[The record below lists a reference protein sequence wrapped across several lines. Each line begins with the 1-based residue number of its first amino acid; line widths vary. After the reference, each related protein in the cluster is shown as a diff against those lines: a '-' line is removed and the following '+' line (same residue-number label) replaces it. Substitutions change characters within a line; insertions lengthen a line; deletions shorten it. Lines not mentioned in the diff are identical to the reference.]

1 MGAQTSAQ
9 RDGKTQEDASA
20 EELSAEVN
28 ATQEDSAVDAKLLQ
42 KNGQISS
49 ISSLNG
55 HSEDNSL
62 AEVGQTDGGSQKE
75 EVPETMDTLQGEVAP
90 QVNGEKEEKGTP
102 DADDITAGE
111 EKAAE
116 EKPGEANEVGF
127 KKIFRFVGF
136 KFTLKK
142 DKNEK
147 TEPVQLLTVKDKD
160 GEGEASGSE
169 EVQEE
174 VAAEEK
180 GEAEGQAAE
189 TEAPSSEATPEAAAD
204 VETPADAVDGEAASE
219 EAPKEEGEEEGQK
232 ECEDQAG
239 SLTSPPSQE
248 VTQSPF
254 RKFFTQGIFSNLRK
268 KASIKKPKEEEPKEG
283 TAEEEVK
290 EGEEGAEER
299 EKAEVV
305 KEEVQVATPPEE
317 STAEVAVEDIPI
329 AETATTNE
337 VVVEV
342 KAEAEVA
349 METPAPAAADTTD
362 EAKPAEEIAEEAT
375 EGDKAPAEVAHEAEL
390 LSSQEKTK
398 AQGSPLKKLFTG
410 AGLKKRST
418 KKQKAKKD
426 AEAKLTESGEQA
438 SEQLQS
444 STESTEGQKVS
455 SSPSSPEDSG
465 EHIAGAEASQA
476 EAGQE
481 AEGEGT
487 TSDGEKKKEGI
498 LPWSSFKK
506 LVTPKKRVKRP
517 SESEDEAPGDKAKTA
532 TLSST
537 ESTVFMDK
545 PASEEIKPSEEE
557 LKTEN
562 AEKLESSTEE
572 PKKKMDTSVSWE
584 ALMCMG
590 GKTKRTRRTSDSDD
604 DETKIEEEVQPA
616 GEEKAN
622 TTESP
627 LVSSQEAEPENT
639 VSSPEPHTSTSDGE
653 AVSTWESL
661 KRFVIQRRKSK
672 TEERTEEAASS
683 EQVLS
688 DSEIPKEESSFSLRK
703 LIPGRKK
710 KKLEKQFSSDVGSGE
725 EDSDT
730 PGVVPLSEYDN
741 EPQAPTEE
749 TSETAPAK
757 VSSEDRSPSW
767 ISTLAVAEEVHEPLS
782 DIPEEGDNAATPKSA
797 DTSMAEDIVD
807 LTTEEALAAQ
817 EKVPELSAVEVTEL
831 LPATPAGET
840 TPVPDAPESE
850 SVDVVL
856 EEAAEVLS
864 EIPSQSS
871 VPVETVPLEE
881 ADTNLEPQPPIDFA
895 EVETK
900 LVLMAHV
907 KDEATA
913 ICTGL
918 GTKEIAKLAIEKPV
932 TPVVECVSVVSDALV
947 AEVPLEDKAEKI
959 EEAVAAEDP
968 VFKAQV
974 EQVETTEL
982 EPALENTVGDEKP
995 ETENA
1000 SEGKEPEIIKVA
1012 VVHSIQTAAEIV
1024 QPPVVSENTPRV
1036 EMVDPI
1042 EPTVEEV
1049 LCTETVQVTS
1059 ASIVEGKSEDMEVE
1073 QIVASEENAAVGE
1086 VTQAAVYEMVT
1097 SMVGTSH
1104 ADEAVEAAIAVV
1116 APTEEFATAKETVCL
1131 VAPLPMEPDQVE
1143 VKQEAMMENASVP
1156 QNSICDIQSQVLAK
1170 DVLVAVAELGVEG
1183 DTEAAKSEVSGVI
1196 VEVTEKIEEDTKAEE
1211 EASTIEEQGMVIAQV
1226 VIQNALDKVAENE
1239 SEEEKPATLTTDIP
1253 TTDIPTTD
1261 APTTDAPTTDAPP
1274 TDAPTTD
1281 APPTDASTTDAPPT
1295 DAPTTDAP
1303 PTDAPTTD
1311 DPTPVQAVLTIEKEV
1326 KKAPEEQPVITG
1338 VSVVNIQAEKPA
1350 PEAPAEAETATLS
1363 VYEAVQVMETIE
1375 VEVIDEEAH
1384 KEPEETVKPEVNTD
1398 QLNQAVEVNV
1408 CEEKVEEVEEEV
1420 REIPESQMNGKS
1432 EEIKKENDIAE
1443 EVLPEASPTEIKDI
1457 QPKVQHAEVKEVS
1470 EAGPV
1475 EAVTQV
1481 LKTPSQPEEKKEAA
1495 PVVLQAT
1502 EVVEEQAVEE
1512 LQIEAVVEF
1521 DSTGV
1526 TNNVDAAAQDAP
1538 AVATVEMNMIAD
1550 QEPALEEAENHVST
1564 DTAVTSQEAQVA
1576 VAIASPVEPAVPET
1590 EKASA
1595 AKCAE
1600 VMAQVIEVIEE
1611 AVKEIEPVST
1621 ELTAAS

>member
-1 MGAQTSAQ
+1 MLGTI
-9 RDGKTQEDASA
+9 T
-20 EELSAEVN
+20 L
-28 ATQEDSAVDAKLLQ
+28 T
-42 KNGQISS
+42 
-49 ISSLNG
+49 
-55 HSEDNSL
+55 
-62 AEVGQTDGGSQKE
+62 VGQTDGGSQKE

-102 DADDITAGE
+102 DADDITASE
-111 EKAAE
+111 EKATE

-160 GEGEASGSE
+160 GEASGSE

-174 VAAEEK
+174 VAAGKK

-189 TEAPSSEATPEAAAD
+189 PEAPSSEATPEAAAAAD

-219 EAPKEEGEEEGQK
+219 EAPKEEGEEEEGEKQ
-232 ECEDQAG
+232 CEDQAG
-239 SLTSPPSQE
+239 SPTSPPSQE

-254 RKFFTQGIFSNLRK
+254 RKFFALGIFSNLRK
-268 KASIKKPKEEEPKEG
+268 KASIKKPKDEEPKEA

-290 EGEEGAEER
+290 EEEEGAEEK

-305 KEEVQVATPPEE
+305 KEEVQAATPPEE
-317 STAEVAVEDIPI
+317 SMAEVAIEATPI
-329 AETATTNE
+329 LETATTNE

-349 METPAPAAADTTD
+349 METPALAAADATD
-362 EAKPAEEIAEEAT
+362 EAKPAEETAEEAT

-444 STESTEGQKVS
+444 STESTEGQKVNS
-455 SSPSSPEDSG
+455 GPSSPEDSG
-465 EHIAGAEASQA
+465 EHITGADASQA

-517 SESEDEAPGDKAKTA
+517 SESEDEATGDKAKTA

-537 ESTVFMDK
+537 ESAVFVDK
-545 PASEEIKPSEEE
+545 PASEEEVKPSEEE
-557 LKTEN
+557 PKTEN
-562 AEKLESSTEE
+562 AEKLESSSEE

-604 DETKIEEEVQPA
+604 DETKIEEEVQPD

-622 TTESP
+622 TIESP
-627 LVSSQEAEPENT
+627 LVCSQEAEPENT
-639 VSSPEPHTSTSDGE
+639 VSSPEPPTSTSDGE
-653 AVSTWESL
+653 VVSTWETL

-672 TEERTEEAASS
+672 TEERTEEAAAPS

-730 PGVVPLSEYDN
+730 PAVVPLSEYDN
-741 EPQAPTEE
+741 EPQAPTD
-749 TSETAPAK
+749 ETAETASAK

-797 DTSMAEDIVD
+797 DTSMAEEIVD
-807 LTTEEALAAQ
+807 LTTEEAVAAQ
-817 EKVPELSAVEVTEL
+817 EKVPEVSAVEVTTEL
-831 LPATPAGET
+831 LPLTSAGET
-840 TPVPDAPESE
+840 NPVPDAPDSE
-850 SVDVVL
+850 SVEVVL

-871 VPVETVPLEE
+871 VPVEEVPLEE
-881 ADTNLEPQPPIDFA
+881 AETNLEPQPPIDFA
-895 EVETK
+895 ESETK
-900 LVLMAHV
+900 LVLVAHI

-947 AEVPLEDKAEKI
+947 AEVPFEDKAEKI

-974 EQVETTEL
+974 EHVETTEL
-982 EPALENTVGDEKP
+982 EPALENTVVDETP
-995 ETENA
+995 ESENA

-1012 VVHSIQTAAEIV
+1012 VVNSFQTAAEIV

-1059 ASIVEGKSEDMEVE
+1059 ASIVEGKSEEMEVE
-1073 QIVASEENAAVGE
+1073 QIVASEENAAIGE
-1086 VTQAAVYEMVT
+1086 VIQAAVYDMVT

-1104 ADEAVEAAIAVV
+1104 ADEAVEAAITVV
-1116 APTEEFATAKETVCL
+1116 APTEEFASAKDTVCL
-1131 VAPLPMEPDQVE
+1131 VAPLAMEPDQVE
-1143 VKQEAMMENASVP
+1143 VKQEAVMENASVP
-1156 QNSICDIQSQVLAK
+1156 QNATCDIQSQVLAK
-1170 DVLVAVAELGVEG
+1170 DVLIAVAELGLEG

-1196 VEVTEKIEEDTKAEE
+1196 VEVTEKFEEDTKAEE
-1211 EASTIEEQGMVIAQV
+1211 EANTIEEQGMVIAQV
-1226 VIQNALDKVAENE
+1226 VIQNALDKVAQNE

-1261 APTTDAPTTDAPP
+1261 IPTTDIPTTDAPTTDD
-1274 TDAPTTD
+1274 T
-1281 APPTDASTTDAPPT
+1281 
-1295 DAPTTDAP
+1295 
-1303 PTDAPTTD
+1303 
-1311 DPTPVQAVLTIEKEV
+1311 TPVQAVLTIEKEV
-1326 KKAPEEQPVITG
+1326 EKALEEQPVITG
-1338 VSVVNIQAEKPA
+1338 VSVVNMQAEKPA

-1363 VYEAVQVMETIE
+1363 VNEAVQVMETIK
-1375 VEVIDEEAH
+1375 VEVIDIEAH
-1384 KEPEETVKPEVNTD
+1384 KEPEEPVKPEVNTEE
-1398 QLNQAVEVNV
+1398 LNQAVEVNV

-1420 REIPESQMNGKS
+1420 KEIPESQMNGKS
-1432 EEIKKENDIAE
+1432 EEFQKENEIAE
-1443 EVLPEASPTEIKDI
+1443 EVLPEASAIEIKDI

-1475 EAVTQV
+1475 ETVTQV
-1481 LKTPSQPEEKKEAA
+1481 LETPSQPEEKKVAA
-1495 PVVLQAT
+1495 PVVLQAA

-1521 DSTGV
+1521 DST
-1526 TNNVDAAAQDAP
+1526 NNVDAAAKDAP
-1538 AVATVEMNMIAD
+1538 AIATVEMNMIAD
-1550 QEPALEEAENHVST
+1550 QAPAQEETEKNVST
-1564 DTAVTSQEAQVA
+1564 DTAAPSQEAQVA
-1576 VAIASPVEPAVPET
+1576 VAVASPVEPAAPET

-1595 AKCAE
+1595 VKCAK